1 MPHNLDVVRV
11 QFAMAE
17 PPDMADNPRLTQ
29 GFLNVVKADEQPF
42 SLQPAHMP
50 NAKLIP
56 PRQWIYG
63 TQLIRGFVSLL
74 VAPGG
79 TGKSSYLLGVL
90 LAIALRRKLLG
101 TNIHQQCNTALLNLE
116 DPQEEID
123 RRMAA
128 LGLFYNINE
137 ADLAGRFFL
146 SPADRSVTIA
156 SRSSDGFDVVH
167 PDERAII
174 EKVKDERIGVLGVDP
189 FAESH
194 TLEENSN
201 PEMISASAAW
211 RRVARIGNCAV
222 MLAHHVRKGTVDSIE
237 AARGAKA
244 LSDSA
249 RIGLLL
255 SPMSTTEA
263 EQLNV
268 PEDDRLQYVRLDDA
282 KANMAPR
289 AGAASWFHL
298 GRVLIGNET
307 PEYPRGDEVVVI
319 EAWKPAS
326 VWDLLTTEDV
336 NEVLDKITE
345 GPGGGVFYS
354 HTKQSEERWVGRVL
368 IDLKQVSEAQATEA
382 IRAWLKSGLLVK
394 ENYHDP
400 KTRKSRVGL
409 RVADVH
415 RPGTKL

>member
-1 MPHNLDVVRV
+1 
-11 QFAMAE
+11 MAE
-17 PPDMADNPRLTQ
+17 NSRLTQ
-29 GFLNVVKADEQPF
+29 GFLNVVKADAQPF
-42 SLQPAHMP
+42 ALRPARMP
-50 NAKLIP
+50 DPKLIP

-90 LAIALRRKLLG
+90 LAIATKRKLLG
-101 TNIHQQCNTALLNLE
+101 TTIHQQCSTALLNLE

-128 LGLFYNINE
+128 LGLFYNIN
-137 ADLAGRFFL
+137 DDDIAGRFFV

-156 SRSSDGFDVVH
+156 TRSSDGFEVVY
-167 PDERAII
+167 PDERSII
-174 EKVKDERIGVLGVDP
+174 EKVQDERIGVLGVDP

-194 TLEENSN
+194 NLEENSN

-211 RRVARIGNCAV
+211 RRVARLGDCAV
-222 MLAHHVRKGTVDSIE
+222 ILTHHVRKGAVDSIE

-255 SPMSTTEA
+255 SPMTTTEA
-263 EQLNV
+263 TQLNV

-289 AGAASWFHL
+289 AASASWFHL
-298 GRVLIGNET
+298 SRVLIGNAT
-307 PEYPRGDEVVVI
+307 PEYPRGDDVVVI

-326 VWDLLTTEDV
+326 VWDVLTVEDC
-336 NEVLDKITE
+336 NQVLDRIAQ
-345 GPGGGVFYS
+345 GPGDGVFYS
-354 HTKQSEERWVGRVL
+354 HTIQSGDRWAGHVL
-368 IDLKQVSEAQATEA
+368 MDMKQVSEAQATDA
-382 IRAWLKSGLLVK
+382 LKAWLKNGLLVK
-394 ENYHDP
+394 ETYHDP
-400 KTRKSRVGL
+400 KSRKPRSGL
-409 RVADVH
+409 RVVDAL
-415 RPGTKL
+415 RPGTQRHI